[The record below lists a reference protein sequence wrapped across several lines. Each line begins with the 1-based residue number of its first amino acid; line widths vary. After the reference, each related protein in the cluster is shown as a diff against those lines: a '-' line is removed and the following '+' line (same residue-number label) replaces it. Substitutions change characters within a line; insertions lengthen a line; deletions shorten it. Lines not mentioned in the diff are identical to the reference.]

1 LNLHDQIGKL
11 SGEVS
16 IMCGNLKE
24 TRGILIG
31 RMQPLHNGHIQV
43 IKDALKEV
51 DELIIGIGSA
61 QISHTVENPFT
72 AGERT
77 LMIKKTLSEHC
88 IKGDKYYIIPI
99 PDIMNNFLWVSHV
112 EMLTPHFNKV
122 FSGNPLVQRLFTEAG
137 YELNEHTTFNRNIL
151 SGTKIRNLIIHDGEW
166 ENSVSKSTSDIIKEI
181 DGVKRL
187 KHISLKD

>member
-1 LNLHDQIGKL
+1 MYK
-11 SGEVS
+11 
-16 IMCGNLKE
+16 NLKE
-24 TRGILIG
+24 TCGILIG

-77 LMIKKTLSEHC
+77 LMIKKALIEHG
-88 IKGDKYYIIPI
+88 IKGEKYYIIPI
-99 PDIMNNFLWVSHV
+99 PDIMNNSLWVSHV

-137 YELNEHTTFNRNIL
+137 YELNRHITFNRQTL
-151 SGTKIRNLIIHDGEW
+151 SGTKIRDLIIHDEKW
-166 ENSVSKSTSDIIKEI
+166 ENSVSKSTVDIIKKI
-181 DGVKRL
+181 DGVERL